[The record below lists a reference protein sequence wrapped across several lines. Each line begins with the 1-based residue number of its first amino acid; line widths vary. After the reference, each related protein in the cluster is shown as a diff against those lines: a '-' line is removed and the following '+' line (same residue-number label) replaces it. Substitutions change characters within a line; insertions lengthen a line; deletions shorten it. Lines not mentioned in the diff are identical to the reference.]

1 MRQIGSFLEGL
12 LQRLRRIPVVRVVVA
27 LVLGVLTL
35 QAAVITVLMLVTKR
49 RALRLPP
56 GGFPH
61 PELPELAIGDNH
73 LQIYSYGEHLYEAML
88 NAIDRARETIYFE
101 TYLWKDDVIGRAF

>member
-1 MRQIGSFLEGL
+1 MERATRQGWPCVEERRGESMRQIGSFLEGL

-61 PELPELAIGDNH
+61 PELP
-73 LQIYSYGEHLYEAML
+73 
-88 NAIDRARETIYFE
+88 
-101 TYLWKDDVIGRAF
+101 